1 MQNLHF
7 FCKVPV
13 LLAKTGRFRCIRLL
27 PPPGF
32 SRAERFDLK
41 PPGLQLRA
49 GDTRLPG
56 NAALCRARFIKPLN
70 RCCLIL
76 VRILPSM
83 VSRLVPLSWTGVRYP
98 AVRKQGRSSQVA
110 TCRGIRTRP
119 SGTGAVAGIR
129 RPVFAVF
136 VRTGAARRHV
146 LPCDFGR
153 PRSFR
158 HSRAVLRIFRRKGP
172 RRERGPGP
180 LVLHPPDIAR
190 PGFDRVP
197 GHNPGDGASERPAP
211 GSGLFPFA
219 LFPKSLR
226 RSRYL
231 PTGRRGMPGSRS

>member
-56 NAALCRARFIKPLN
+56 NAALCRARFTKPLN

-98 AVRKQGRSSQVA
+98 GVRKQGRSSIYGYIQRSAVYA
-110 TCRGIRTRP
+110 SWTTR
-119 SGTGAVAGIR
+119 
-129 RPVFAVF
+129 F
-136 VRTGAARRHV
+136 
-146 LPCDFGR
+146 
-153 PRSFR
+153 
-158 HSRAVLRIFRRKGP
+158 VLRPKN
-172 RRERGPGP
+172 RGPDQ
-180 LVLHPPDIAR
+180 LVPVIFLAMAVSDAY
-190 PGFDRVP
+190 
-197 GHNPGDGASERPAP
+197 
-211 GSGLFPFA
+211 
-219 LFPKSLR
+219 SLPSILKPC
-226 RSRYL
+226 SRTL
-231 PTGRRGMPGSRS
+231 T

>member
-49 GDTRLPG
+49 GDSRLPG

-83 VSRLVPLSWTGVRYP
+83 VSRLVPLSWTGVKYP
-98 AVRKQGRSSQVA
+98 GVRKQGRSSDNRVLDPKTNDDIQLA
-110 TCRGIRTRP
+110 YCWGH
-119 SGTGAVAGIR
+119 
-129 RPVFAVF
+129 
-136 VRTGAARRHV
+136 ARRKLFELTKNSTAQIANEGLRQITALYHIESQIRG
-146 LPCDFGR
+146 LPALER
-153 PRSFR
+153 LSMRQQKTVPR
-158 HSRAVLRIFRRKGP
+158 
-172 RRERGPGP
+172 
-180 LVLHPPDIAR
+180 IAAFKTWLDQAR
-190 PGFDRVP
+190 SKV
-197 GHNPGDGASERPAP
+197 SV
-211 GSGLFPFA
+211 
-219 LFPKSLR
+219 KS
-226 RSRYL
+226 
-231 PTGRRGMPGSRS
+231 PTGEALKYIAKYWDGLILSCDRSSLVRPLMPALR

>member
-41 PPGLQLRA
+41 SPGLQLCA

-83 VSRLVPLSWTGVRYP
+83 VSRLVPLSRTGVKYP
-98 AVRKQGRSSQVA
+98 TVRKQGRSS
-110 TCRGIRTRP
+110 TCSVRCSQQERTNHLM
-119 SGTGAVAGIR
+119 TGLKIFEQNR
-129 RPVFAVF
+129 QKC
-136 VRTGAARRHV
+136 V
-146 LPCDFGR
+146 LEI
-153 PRSFR
+153 
-158 HSRAVLRIFRRKGP
+158 SR
-172 RRERGPGP
+172 
-180 LVLHPPDIAR
+180 LHD
-190 PGFDRVP
+190 
-197 GHNPGDGASERPAP
+197 
-211 GSGLFPFA
+211 
-219 LFPKSLR
+219 KSLIFLGVDAIVTTAIKN
-226 RSRYL
+226 RSD
-231 PTGRRGMPGSRS
+231 GWVINAC